1 MEFSITTKEPDDFTL
16 SKGIPPGYISYA
28 VNGSTGYSAFGR
40 FGKILFQ
47 KIEGEGFTIRA
58 SNYFIEKDT
67 CFFVHADKP
76 LPELHFVFNNG
87 VKCFLEGIGESLLT
101 DGQFNLT
108 YTPILQSQ
116 VTLYGRN
123 QYCTF
128 DIHFD
133 YSFLQKFSGG
143 SPELSIFLGN
153 IQKGDA
159 GTITPQPHFA
169 TAGMMAVI
177 SSILKNKYHGK
188 YGRLFIESQVV
199 ILLLQVLEKIAKDQ
213 SLAGSIRLS
222 GLDIERIVAARDY
235 LIEHMDDPVSI
246 MKLARIAGINDF
258 KLKKGFKQ
266 LFGSTIFKYLEN
278 ARLDKAMNLVKETE
292 MSIAEIGFSLGY
304 LYPTHFSAVFKKKF
318 GYPPS
323 HFKK

>member
-1 MEFSITTKEPDDFTL
+1 MQSMDR
-16 SKGIPPGYISYA
+16 
-28 VNGSTGYSAFGR
+28 TGYSAFGR

-177 SSILKNKYHGK
+177 STILKTQVSWKIWPLIYRVAGRYFIVTGIGKNCQRSILVRYHQVKPVGHRKNSCGK
-188 YGRLFIESQVV
+188 G
-199 ILLLQVLEKIAKDQ
+199 
-213 SLAGSIRLS
+213 LS
-222 GLDIERIVAARDY
+222 
-235 LIEHMDDPVSI
+235 H
-246 MKLARIAGINDF
+246 
-258 KLKKGFKQ
+258 
-266 LFGSTIFKYLEN
+266 
-278 ARLDKAMNLVKETE
+278 
-292 MSIAEIGFSLGY
+292 
-304 LYPTHFSAVFKKKF
+304 
-318 GYPPS
+318 
-323 HFKK
+323 